1 LQPSWSILFSM
12 AHAAAEREAA
22 FQRGLLAYRAGR
34 HYEAHEHWES
44 IWQIEEDLL
53 QKSFLQG
60 LIQVAA
66 AMHKLLEMKGTA
78 GAVRLL
84 DKARGRLEAVPE
96 GTGGLWLERLLE
108 DMARAR
114 AEIERLGAEGRTD
127 LADEFIPRIAA
138 APR

>member
-1 LQPSWSILFSM
+1 M
-12 AHAAAEREAA
+12 AHAAAEWEAT

-34 HYEAHEHWES
+34 HYEAHEHWEE

-53 QKSFLQG
+53 QKNFLQG

-84 DKARGRLEAVPE
+84 DKARDRLQATPE
-96 GTGGLWLERLLE
+96 GTGGIWLQRLLE

-114 AEIERLGAEGRTD
+114 VEIERLGAEGRTD
-127 LADEFIPRIAA
+127 LAVELIPRMEGT
-138 APR
+138 PR

>member
-1 LQPSWSILFSM
+1 M
-12 AHAAAEREAA
+12 AHEAAEREAT

-66 AMHKLLEMKGTA
+66 AMHKLLEMKGPT

-96 GTGGLWLERLLE
+96 GTGGLWIQRLLE

-114 AEIERLGAEGRTD
+114 TEIERLGAEGRID
-127 LADEFIPRIAA
+127 LAVELIPRMETTT
-138 APR
+138 R